1 MSKKSA
7 FVLSGGVSLGTYEAG
22 VMTAV
27 LQAVRAGIIDID
39 IIGGSSAGA
48 LTAFA
53 FAFALKTGLNPY
65 EMYNL
70 WVDKADIRRMTFPG
84 NDSILTTEKLKADLD
99 SMLLSDGVCPYH
111 YRSQDCIQSNNPGF
125 CSMKRCRG
133 VQKRDIKLTVEL
145 TNLEG
150 YVTPM
155 PVNNTQEYNA
165 KIHHESI
172 AVDFSKWEQC
182 NTEKVKSFLFA
193 SAAIPVVFKPV
204 NIKRSLSGLVP
215 PASSNYNEDEKS
227 FNYIDGGI
235 TDNLPVKSV
244 LKACRQIDAL
254 YIVIPDPFDALSL
267 IKKTNRSGGFMPV
280 EDNIAVLMN
289 ANAAASYQTVY
300 ADIKRAGEINRRI
313 MAVEDLKNYVEEHVA
328 DNKTGEKII
337 SMAQSVGDI
346 QDKHI
351 IELNVLSPRYFDNAL
366 AGDILSHAGG
376 FLDRR
381 LRHYD
386 FCIGYYNAVR
396 AFSMEKSIP
405 LFFEEPAGDLSD
417 ITVRDVRDK
426 KNLIKAII
434 KLAPVLF
441 NKYLKN
447 TPGRILRVIY
457 MIVATVTGIILSRRL
472 R

>member
-27 LQAVRAGIIDID
+27 LQAVRAGILDID
-39 IIGGSSAGA
+39 IVGGSSAGA
-48 LTAFA
+48 LTG
-53 FAFALKTGLNPY
+53 FAFALVLKRGLNPY

-70 WVDKADIRRMTFPG
+70 WVEKADIRRMTLPG
-84 NDSILTTEKLKADLD
+84 NVSILTTEKLESDLD
-99 SMLLSDGVCPYH
+99 SILDSDRICPYH
-111 YRSQDCIQSNNPGF
+111 YLSSECNRHKNPSF
-125 CSMKRCRG
+125 CSMRRCRG
-133 VQKRDIKLTVEL
+133 VQLKNIKLTVEL

-155 PVNNTQEYNA
+155 QVSSRQIYNA
-165 KIHHESI
+165 KIHHDSI
-172 AVDFSKWEQC
+172 TVDFSKWQKY
-182 NTEKVKSFLFA
+182 NTEAIKSFLFA

-204 NIKRSLSGLVP
+204 NIKRSLSELTP

-244 LKACRQIDAL
+244 LKACRSIESL

-267 IKKTNRSGGFMPV
+267 INKTNRRGGFVPV

-289 ANAAASYQTVY
+289 ANAAANYQTVY
-300 ADIKRAGEINRRI
+300 TDIKRAVEINRLI
-313 MAVEDLKNYVEEHVA
+313 LAVEDLKNYVQKNVRDPKTAEE
-328 DNKTGEKII
+328 II
-337 SMAQSVGDI
+337 TRAESLGDI
-346 QDKHI
+346 RNKHI
-351 IELNVLSPRYFDNAL
+351 IEINVLSPQYFKDGL
-366 AGDILSHAGG
+366 AGDILAHAGG

-386 FCIGYYNAVR
+386 FCIGYYNAVKQ
-396 AFSMEKSIP
+396 FSLEKSIP
-405 LFFEEPAGDLSD
+405 LLFEKPADDLSG
-417 ITVRDVRDK
+417 ITVGNVRDK
-426 KNLIKAII
+426 KNLIKSII

-447 TPGRILRVIY
+447 PPGRILRIVY
-457 MIVATVTGIILSRRL
+457 MLIATITGIILSRRL
-472 R
+472 K